1 MGAAR
6 SAFIFAAYLI
16 AQLVV
21 GGLAGL
27 ALTLGGATERADD
40 PVLLVLLGA
49 AGLLASAVVVW
60 KLTLQTFDDRSGFDA
75 FKAVGVNRVA
85 AGQLGWGLLLGV
97 GISFVSAV
105 VLSQLVEP
113 PSDELMGPLAEAAI
127 RPGWHRWVWVA
138 LVLLLAP
145 AVEEFV
151 FRGVMLT
158 GMAAAWGQRAA
169 GIVVTLTFTL
179 LHLREA
185 YAYLPALLPIFLVGW
200 VAYRLRFK
208 TGSILPGLAVHMS
221 YNGLLVYLVIF
232 QAGGV

>member
-21 GGLAGL
+21 GGVAGV
-27 ALTLGGATERADD
+27 ALSFAGAADSAED
-40 PVLLVLLGA
+40 PAVLVLLGT
-49 AGLLASAVVVW
+49 AGILASALVVW
-60 KLTLQTFDDRSGFDA
+60 KLTLQTFDDLPTSGA
-75 FKAVGVNRVA
+75 LKAVGLNPVSG
-85 AGQLGWGLLLGV
+85 GQIGRGV
-97 GISFVSAV
+97 VSGFGISLVSAV
-105 VLSQLVEP
+105 VFSLVVSP
-113 PSDELMGPLAEAAI
+113 PSDDVMGPLAEAATT
-127 RPGWHRWVWVA
+127 PGWHRWIWVA
-138 LVLLLAP
+138 LVLFLAP

-169 GIVVTLTFTL
+169 GVVVTLTFTL

-185 YAYLPALLPIFLVGW
+185 YAYLPALVPIFLVGW
-200 VAYRLRFK
+200 VTYRLRFK

-221 YNGLLVYLVIF
+221 YNGLLVYLVF
-232 QAGGV
+232 FSTGSA